1 MVDDAPPEMDRRK
14 VRMGLALIT
23 VVVVA
28 ALVLAA
34 LIESPVAKAVMTAVV
49 LVGFVRLWL
58 LTRSMRNLP
67 PG

>member
-14 VRMGLALIT
+14 VRMGPASIT